1 MKTAVKTYN
10 ATATREGR
18 WWVVDVPEVGVTQG
32 RTTREAERMAA
43 DLVAVMLDV
52 PVEKVSVQVDF
63 HLKGKL
69 ADEVRNAK
77 QAQQDAEKAQRQAA
91 DQSRAAVRHVL
102 AAGLSKQ
109 DAARVLGI
117 SAQRVS
123 QLAPEVAMAT
133 TRAPKTRQALANQ
146 AKRTPA

>member
-1 MKTAVKTYN
+1 MKTYN

-18 WWVVDVPEVGVTQG
+18 WWVVDVPDIGATQG

-43 DLVAVMLDV
+43 DLVAIMLDI
-52 PVEKVSVQVDF
+52 PVEQVTVNVNFRLSDE
-63 HLKGKL
+63 LTN
-69 ADEVRNAK
+69 EVRIAR
-77 QAQQDAEKAQRQAA
+77 QAQKDADKAQRDAA
-91 DQSRAAVRHVL
+91 DRSRAAIRHIL

-123 QLAPEVAMAT
+123 QLAPE
-133 TRAPKTRQALANQ
+133 PKQKAV
-146 AKRTPA
+146 